1 MNYNGKMDNNNNLVN
16 KKYVD
21 DAVGAVSTDA
31 LMPKTGGEFTG
42 LIEFNNSANQQVNFK
57 KSGNNDIQYQ
67 GSWMISLQ
75 GNENPLIKVNTHL
88 DMNSKQIRN
97 LSAPTASHHA
107 VTKGSLQGIKVVQTS
122 GGNGATESGGF
133 YYSDGRL
140 FYKV

>member
-1 MNYNGKMDNNNNLVN
+1 
-16 KKYVD
+16 
-21 DAVGAVSTDA
+21 
-31 LMPKTGGEFTG
+31 MPKTGGTFTG
-42 LIEFNNSANQQVNFK
+42 LVEFNNGANAQVNFK

-67 GSWMISLQ
+67 GEWIISLQ
-75 GNENPLIKVNTHL
+75 GNDNPNIKL
-88 DMNSKQIRN
+88 DAPLHMNSHQITN

-122 GGNGATESGGF
+122 GGSGATESGGF